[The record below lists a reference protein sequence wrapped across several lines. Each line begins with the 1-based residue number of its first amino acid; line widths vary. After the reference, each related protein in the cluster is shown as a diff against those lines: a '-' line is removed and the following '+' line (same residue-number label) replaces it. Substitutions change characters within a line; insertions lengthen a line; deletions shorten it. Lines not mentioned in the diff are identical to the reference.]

1 MDNDQFT
8 KFIADLLRVA
18 TAPGNTPNLM
28 NRKYHNV
35 KQVALLVSD
44 EKVLIELSDGDGDP
58 NPTQFM
64 FKVRDGKLVTTINTD
79 QDFDGEPALDSYDV
93 V

>member
-1 MDNDQFT
+1 MHNDQFT
-8 KFIADLLRVA
+8 KFIADLMRAALKD
-18 TAPGNTPNLM
+18 TPNLM

>member
-8 KFIADLLRVA
+8 KFIADLLRA
-18 TAPGNTPNLM
+18 ALKDTPNLM

>member
-8 KFIADLLRVA
+8 KFIVDLMRAALKD
-18 TAPGNTPNLM
+18 TPNLM

-64 FKVRDGKLVTTINTD
+64 FKVRDGKLVTAINTD

>member
-8 KFIADLLRVA
+8 KFIADLMRAALKD
-18 TAPGNTPNLM
+18 TPNLM

-64 FKVRDGKLVTTINTD
+64 FKVRDGKLVTTINKD

>member
-8 KFIADLLRVA
+8 KFIVDLMRAALKD
-18 TAPGNTPNLM
+18 TPNLM

>member
-8 KFIADLLRVA
+8 KFIADLLRA
-18 TAPGNTPNLM
+18 ALKDTPNIM

-64 FKVRDGKLVTTINTD
+64 FKVRDGKLVTTVNTD

>member
-8 KFIADLLRVA
+8 KFIADLMRAALKD
-18 TAPGNTPNLM
+18 TPNLM

-64 FKVRDGKLVTTINTD
+64 FKVRDGKLVTTINKD
-79 QDFDGEPALDSYDV
+79 RDFDGEPALDSYDV

>member
-8 KFIADLLRVA
+8 KFIADLMRAALKD
-18 TAPGNTPNLM
+18 TPNLM
-28 NRKYHNV
+28 NRKYHDV

-64 FKVRDGKLVTTINTD
+64 FNVRDGKLVTTINTD

>member
-1 MDNDQFT
+1 MNNDQFT
-8 KFIADLLRVA
+8 KFIADLMRAALKD
-18 TAPGNTPNLM
+18 TPNLM

-35 KQVALLVSD
+35 KQVALVVSD

>member
-8 KFIADLLRVA
+8 KFIADLMRAALKD
-18 TAPGNTPNLM
+18 TPNLM

-79 QDFDGEPALDSYDV
+79 QDFEGEPALDSYDV

>member
-1 MDNDQFT
+1 MHNDQFT
-8 KFIADLLRVA
+8 KFIADLMRAALKD
-18 TAPGNTPNLM
+18 TPNLM

-64 FKVRDGKLVTTINTD
+64 FNVRDGKLVTTINTD
-79 QDFDGEPALDSYDV
+79 QDFDGEPALDRYDV

>member
-8 KFIADLLRVA
+8 KFIADLLRA
-18 TAPGNTPNLM
+18 ALKDTPNIM

>member
-8 KFIADLLRVA
+8 KFIADLLRA
-18 TAPGNTPNLM
+18 ALKDTPNIM

-79 QDFDGEPALDSYDV
+79 QDFDGQPALDSYDV

>member
-8 KFIADLLRVA
+8 KFIADLMRAALKD
-18 TAPGNTPNLM
+18 TPNLM

>member
-8 KFIADLLRVA
+8 KFIADLMRAALKD
-18 TAPGNTPNLM
+18 TPNLM

-35 KQVALLVSD
+35 KQVALLASD

>member
-1 MDNDQFT
+1 MHNDQFT
-8 KFIADLLRVA
+8 KFIADLMRAALKD
-18 TAPGNTPNLM
+18 TPNLL